1 MRNKDSSLKNKDSA
15 MQNKS
20 LKKRIIDIS
29 YKYNKSHIGSCLSAV
44 DIIEEIYNLKKRGEK
59 FILSEG
65 HAAIALYC
73 ILEKH
78 EGRDPEY
85 LLRKHGI
92 HAGRDEKNGI
102 WCTTGSLGQGLPI
115 ALGMAI
121 ANKQKNVYCI
131 ISDGEC
137 AEGSIWEALR
147 IKTDNNIDNLKVYIN
162 LNGYGAYGAI
172 DSAKL
177 TKRLKAFCPDIQ
189 IRRTNVEQ
197 LPFLK
202 GQDAHY
208 HVMTKE
214 NYAQAMNLLKP

>member
-1 MRNKDSSLKNKDSA
+1 MKNKD
-15 MQNKS
+15 
-20 LKKRIIDIS
+20 LKRRIMELS
-29 YKYNKSHIGSCLSAV
+29 YKYKKSHIGSCVSAV
-44 DIIEEIYNLKKRGEK
+44 DIIEEIYNKKAKGEK

-73 ILEKH
+73 VLEKH
-78 EGRDPEY
+78 EGRNPEY
-85 LLRKHGI
+85 LLKKHGI

-121 ANKQKNVYCI
+121 ANRKKNIYCL
-131 ISDGEC
+131 ISDGEA

-147 IKTDNNIDNLKVYIN
+147 IKTDNNLNNLKVYIN
-162 LNGYGAYGAI
+162 INGYGAYSKI
-172 DSAKL
+172 NPKDL
-177 TKRLKAFCPDIQ
+177 IRRLKAFCPDII
-189 IRRTNVEQ
+189 IRRTSVEQ

-208 HVMTKE
+208 YIMKKE
-214 NYAQAMNLLKP
+214 DYKKALDLLK

>member
-1 MRNKDSSLKNKDSA
+1 MKLTNGTSNCMKNKD
-15 MQNKS
+15 
-20 LKKRIIDIS
+20 LKRRIIELS

-44 DIIEEIYNLKKRGEK
+44 DIIEKIYNLKRKSEK

-73 ILEKH
+73 VLEKY

-85 LLRKHGI
+85 LLKKHGI

-115 ALGMAI
+115 ALGMAMSD
-121 ANKQKNVYCI
+121 KKKNIYCM
-131 ISDGEC
+131 ISDGEA

-147 IKTDNNIDNLKVYIN
+147 IKTDNKIDNLKIYIN

-172 DSAKL
+172 DAAAL
-177 TKRLKAFCPDIQ
+177 TKRLKAFCPNIN
-189 IRRTNVEQ
+189 IKRTTVEQ

-208 HVMTKE
+208 HMMTEDEYKK
-214 NYAQAMNLLKP
+214 AMEILK

>member
-1 MRNKDSSLKNKDSA
+1 MRNKDLKR
-15 MQNKS
+15 
-20 LKKRIIDIS
+20 RIIEIS
-29 YKYNKSHIGSCLSAV
+29 YKYNKSHIGSCLSSV
-44 DIIEEIYNLKKRGEK
+44 DIIEEIYSLKRKDEK

-73 ILEKH
+73 VLEKH

-85 LLRKHGI
+85 LLKKHGI
-92 HAGRDEKNGI
+92 HPSRDEENGI

-121 ANKQKNVYCI
+121 ADKTKSVYCM
-131 ISDGEC
+131 ISDGEA

-147 IKTDNNIDNLKVYIN
+147 IKTDNNLDNLNVYVN
-162 LNGYGAYGAI
+162 LNGYGAYGKINAVT
-172 DSAKL
+172 L
-177 TKRLKAFCPDIQ
+177 LRRLKAFCPDI
-189 IRRTNVEQ
+189 IIKRTNVEQ

-208 HVMTKE
+208 YIMTSQDYKK
-214 NYAQAMNLLKP
+214 ALHILK